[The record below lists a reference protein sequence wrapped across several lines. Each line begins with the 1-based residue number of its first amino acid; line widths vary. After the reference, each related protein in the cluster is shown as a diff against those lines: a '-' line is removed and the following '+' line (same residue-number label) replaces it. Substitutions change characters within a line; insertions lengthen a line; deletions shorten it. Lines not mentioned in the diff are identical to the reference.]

1 MMSLN
6 FDDQDGILRTI
17 LDAPP
22 THYTV
27 KVQSISLLTKHNM
40 EKYESGDFEARGYKW
55 KLVFFPNGNKNRNV
69 KEHISLYLVMSGAIA
84 PQISSEVSAVVR
96 LFILNQNNGNYF
108 VLQEPKERRF
118 LLRKNW
124 RTQL

>member
-27 KVQSISLLTKHNM
+27 KVQSISLLTKHNL
-40 EKYESGDFEARGYKW
+40 EKYESGDFEYYNR

-69 KEHISLYLVMSGAIA
+69 KEHISLFLVMSGAIA
-84 PQISSEVSAVVR
+84 PQISSEVYAVVR